1 MGYVL
6 RDFWYIILVMN
17 PFFFIYK
24 RVALTLSRPWV
35 KKSWKIKRIAISKLV
50 LGILIMCKR
59 ISVYLCVDLSVC
71 KVLVFRKLL
80 LHLWSYGN
88 KLYIKRFL
96 KPLGVSWNLLWLK
109 KSLRARHIAQLLD
122 PPISKLFYLS
132 R

>member
-1 MGYVL
+1 M
-6 RDFWYIILVMN
+6 FQCN
-17 PFFFIYK
+17 IYEVYEFLK
-24 RVALTLSRPWV
+24 STLILTLSRPWV

-96 KPLGVSWNLLWLK
+96 RPLEVS
-109 KSLRARHIAQLLD
+109 
-122 PPISKLFYLS
+122 
-132 R
+132 